1 MDVSIDSIVPLPV
14 SHEKKLGER
23 DDIKTYQVRF
33 SQSLLDAEG
42 KPVSDIGQQ
51 LKLDADGKP
60 IAEPK
65 RVYWTA
71 IISFDYRNA
80 PLTEGDGWVN
90 PKGFGVLAYS
100 KTQEIREG
108 DDHFSQGVLALSLM
122 AVLLPNASAE
132 IAGKD
137 LRMMGE
143 SRQLFTARITF
154 FVSTQ

>member
-1 MDVSIDSIVPLPV
+1 M
-14 SHEKKLGER
+14 
-23 DDIKTYQVRF
+23 
-33 SQSLLDAEG
+33 
-42 KPVSDIGQQ
+42 
-51 LKLDADGKP
+51 KLDADGKP

-132 IAGKD
+132 IAGKGSAHD
-137 LRMMGE
+137 GRI
-143 SRQLFTARITF
+143 QTAIYSPDNV